1 LFATLGLASSIY
13 PFTYTLTDGCATDN
27 QLMQVEIY
35 SPSTAGND
43 GSLSVCLNEP
53 FNLLSG
59 LVGNVDFG
67 GSWINPQNITL
78 PSSIDT
84 AASIGGQF
92 NYSYIVSNGVCPA
105 DTSNILVI
113 VDPSC
118 NYLASLGELQGS
130 MLIYPNP
137 TSNELTLDFGMNATE
152 IDYILYDINGKI
164 VLAENKISIE
174 NGKYIVRTSG
184 ILPGMYMLHINSKE
198 NNQVYRII
206 KN

>member
-1 LFATLGLASSIY
+1 
-13 PFTYTLTDGCATDN
+13 
-27 QLMQVEIY
+27 
-35 SPSTAGND
+35 
-43 GSLSVCLNEP
+43 
-53 FNLLSG
+53 

-84 AASIGGQF
+84 AESIGGQF

-113 VDPSC
+113 VDASC
-118 NYLASLGELQGS
+118 DYLASLGELQAS
-130 MLIYPNP
+130 LLIYPNP

-164 VLAENKISIE
+164 VLAENEISIE
-174 NGKYIVRTSG
+174 NRKYIIGTSG

-198 NNQVYRII
+198 NSQVYRII